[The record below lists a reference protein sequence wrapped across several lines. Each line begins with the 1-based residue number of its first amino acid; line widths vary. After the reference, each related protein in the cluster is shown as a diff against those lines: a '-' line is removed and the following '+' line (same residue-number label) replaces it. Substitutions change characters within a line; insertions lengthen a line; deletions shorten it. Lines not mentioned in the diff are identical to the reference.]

1 MKVTQSYYL
10 LELEGVVN
18 IRTKYMMLLRFS
30 KHTNN
35 NNNNIYKKLVFNFTF
50 NLKFEK
56 TKIITFKI
64 NLKL

>member
-18 IRTKYMMLLRFS
+18 ITTKCMMLLRFS